1 MCKRRPRAGF
11 RSEDGEGSRLVHER
25 MAGPE
30 LGSFCYQEPSGET
43 KEMPWGWRTFKE
55 VSV

>member
-11 RSEDGEGSRLVHER
+11 RSEDGEGSRLVRER
-25 MAGPE
+25 KVGPE
-30 LGSFCYQEPSGET
+30 LGEVLLSRGSGQT
-43 KEMPWGWRTFKE
+43 KGDAMGVENIRE

>member
-11 RSEDGEGSRLVHER
+11 RSEAGEGSRSVRER
-25 MAGPE
+25 TPGPE
-30 LGSFCYQEPSGET
+30 LGEVLLSKGSGET
-43 KEMPWGWRTFKE
+43 KGDAVGVENIQE

>member
-30 LGSFCYQEPSGET
+30 LGEFLLSRASGET
-43 KEMPWGWRTFKE
+43 KGDAVGVENIQE

>member
-11 RSEDGEGSRLVHER
+11 RSEDGEGSGLVHER

-30 LGSFCYQEPSGET
+30 LGEFLLSRASGET
-43 KEMPWGWRTFKE
+43 KGDAVGVENIQE